1 MSEET
6 RQRTEGNDECMSIY
20 GIERPKPGASAKA
33 SITPEMR
40 AIAAALANPEG
51 DPYENGRKLGFYCEQ
66 CG

>member
-6 RQRTEGNDECMSIY
+6 RPSTDASDDGMSIY
-20 GIERPKPGASAKA
+20 GIERPKPGSSARA

-40 AIAAALANPEG
+40 AIAAALANPDG
-51 DPYENGRKLGFYCEQ
+51 DPYENGRRLGFYCEQ